1 MFFNRQAV
9 GCTFTIFLLAFNPA
23 YTYAAEETK
32 DPYADNLLGNWDGV
46 RSKIADAG
54 VDITVEYKAD
64 LWSNISGGS
73 KRGNNYLDNLD
84 VKFEL
89 DGEKLFG
96 IKGNK
101 SLVYFINNNGGKP
114 NAHQVGSVQGIDNIE
129 TSTNTAKLYEL
140 WMEQSFFNKFSLL
153 IGLHDL
159 NSEFMI
165 NDMTANFIHPTFQVN
180 QEFAQT
186 GKNGPS
192 IFPNT
197 SLAGRIKYTPTE
209 ESYMMAAAFDGVPG
223 DPNRP
228 HGTHIDLRARDGLLL
243 IAEAG
248 FTPKAVD
255 QEDNLPNK
263 FALGVWTYTKKFDD
277 LVDVDG
283 AGNPIKKRSEGAYL
297 LSSYQFFHDKKTEH
311 DLGAFFRAGIG
322 DGNTGQTDWFYAT
335 GIVGNGWIPTRS
347 DSEIGLGFTQS
358 HNSNKYVQSV
368 SGVADNSEYGLDLYY
383 RDKIMSG
390 ITVQPDLQ
398 YIINPSTDTVT
409 KNATIIGIR
418 FDINF

>member
-1 MFFNRQAV
+1 MFFKRQAIGYTV
-9 GCTFTIFLLAFNPA
+9 TMFFLAFNPA

-32 DPYADNLLGNWDGV
+32 APYADNLLGNWDGV

-54 VDITVEYKAD
+54 VDITIEYKVD
-64 LWSNISGGS
+64 FWSNISGGS

-140 WMEQSFFNKFSLL
+140 WMEQGFFDKFSLL
-153 IGLHDL
+153 LGLHDL

-192 IFPNT
+192 VFPNT

-209 ESYMMAAAFDGVPG
+209 ESYMMAAAFDGVPS

-248 FTPKAVD
+248 FTPKAAD
-255 QEDNLPNK
+255 QEDNAPNK

-283 AGNPIKKRSEGAYL
+283 ADNPIKKRSDGAYI
-297 LSSYQFFHDKKTEH
+297 LSSHQFFHDKNTGH
-311 DLGAFFRAGIG
+311 DLGAFIRAGIG
-322 DGNTGQTDWFYAT
+322 DGDTGQVDWFYAT
-335 GIVGNGWIPTRS
+335 GIVGNGWMPTRG

-409 KNATIIGIR
+409 KNATIVGIR